1 MLSSF
6 FSFLSFFFFSLIVI
20 TNNLGKRAPLPPGE
34 AYRLG
39 DTRGYESYTL
49 PGKKHSQKEKKG
61 VLIYGRGCFRES
73 RVTKLLRVSIS
84 LGFLAALGEDGREG
98 RSPRALSSLPLPSIS
113 AHHFPS
119 QRVLATLPRA
129 PTCSPGARPG
139 HPIYRLLPA
148 LVPHNLFC
156 RYQADTWV
164 SFSPNQHLQSAPGL
178 RRRRNLPILEND
190 YLQECICASWDPWEL
205 DNRSLCSKRNV
216 FEFPVFALLD
226 QSSRAS
232 AQP

>member
-98 RSPRALSSLPLPSIS
+98 RSPRALSSLPLPL
-113 AHHFPS
+113 HLCTP
-119 QRVLATLPRA
+119 LPLPA
-129 PTCSPGARPG
+129 GPG
-139 HPIYRLLPA
+139 HSPA
-148 LVPHNLFC
+148 GSNLQPRSTPRPPHL
-156 RYQADTWV
+156 
-164 SFSPNQHLQSAPGL
+164 
-178 RRRRNLPILEND
+178 
-190 YLQECICASWDPWEL
+190 
-205 DNRSLCSKRNV
+205 
-216 FEFPVFALLD
+216 
-226 QSSRAS
+226 
-232 AQP
+232 